1 MVVTMFAC
9 PPGLARARMACLFI
23 CGALAC
29 RASHS
34 PREQIGPEPSSV
46 SPARAMRS
54 AEAEPARAA
63 GATSAARLDSAES
76 HPVRA
81 GQIVAFEGT
90 CDASGAI
97 ALDERHFAVA
107 DDEDNVLRVYD
118 AEAGGLPR
126 AAFELSSAL
135 SLEPGAEADI
145 EAATRI
151 GDEAYFLTSHGR
163 TRSGKVDP
171 SRFLFFATTVP
182 EGGRGAQ
189 VVGSPYR
196 SLVRD
201 LLVGARDFPVEF
213 HGALERGQLEL
224 EGMTATREGA
234 VWIGFRSPIPGGH
247 ALVLRLAN
255 PGEVVRGGAP
265 RFDEGNALD
274 LGGLGIRGLSS
285 WRGSYLIIGGPAG
298 DGGPFELYRSQGMA
312 KPVRV
317 DGAELAGLGPEGFFS
332 HDQRDEIMLLSDDG
346 TRLVDGM
353 PCKRL
358 DDPARKGFR
367 GVWLRLA
374 TT

>member
-1 MVVTMFAC
+1 MK
-9 PPGLARARMACLFI
+9 
-23 CGALAC
+23 
-29 RASHS
+29 
-34 PREQIGPEPSSV
+34 
-46 SPARAMRS
+46 
-54 AEAEPARAA
+54 
-63 GATSAARLDSAES
+63 D
-76 HPVRA
+76 
-81 GQIVAFEGT
+81 GQIVDFEGT

-107 DDEDNVLRVYD
+107 DDEDNVLRIYD
-118 AEAGGLPR
+118 AETGGAAR

-135 SLEPGAEADI
+135 SLEPGSEADI

-171 SRFLFFATTVP
+171 NRFLFFATTVP
-182 EGGRGAQ
+182 EGNRSAR

-201 LLVGARDFPVEF
+201 LLVGAKDLPLEF

-224 EGMTATREGA
+224 EGMTATDEGA
-234 VWIGFRSPIPGGH
+234 VWIGFRSPIPEGH
-247 ALVLRLAN
+247 ALALRLAN
-255 PGEVVRGGAP
+255 PSEVVRGGAP
-265 RFDEGNALD
+265 RFDKASALD

-298 DGGPFELYRSQGMA
+298 DGGPFALYRSQGME

-317 DGAELAGLGPEGFFS
+317 EAAGLSGLGPEGFFS

-346 TRLVDGM
+346 TRLVDGV

-358 DDPARKGFR
+358 DDPTRKGFR
-367 GVWLRLA
+367 GVWLRLP